1 MARFDNRRVF
11 KKDLYTRNGNIRAEE
26 VRVIDTDG
34 TMIGILPTRQAVAL
48 AREKELDLVEISPN
62 AQPPVCKILD
72 YNKYVFEQGKKEKD
86 AKKKQSKVT
95 LKELRIKSR
104 IAPHDLDVKLRQIEG
119 FLKKKDQVRLVVV
132 FHGRENQHKD
142 LGEQML
148 NDAAK
153 RLEPLATVD
162 GGLQQMGNRLQ
173 EIKDLLDEK
182 ELRWL
187 ELDEIGGWLK

>member
-26 VRVIDTDG
+26 VRVIDNDG
-34 TMIGILPTRQAVAL
+34 TMIGVLPTRQAIAL

-72 YNKYVFEQGKKEKD
+72 YNKYVFEQSKKEKD

-132 FHGRENQHKD
+132 FHGRENQHKE

-148 NDAAK
+148 KDAAK
-153 RLEPLATVD
+153 RLEPLANVD
-162 GGLQQMGNRLQ
+162 GGLQQLGNRMSMTFVPKNWLSLQ
-173 EIKDLLDEK
+173 NKTPA
-182 ELRWL
+182 RA
-187 ELDEIGGWLK
+187 GFA